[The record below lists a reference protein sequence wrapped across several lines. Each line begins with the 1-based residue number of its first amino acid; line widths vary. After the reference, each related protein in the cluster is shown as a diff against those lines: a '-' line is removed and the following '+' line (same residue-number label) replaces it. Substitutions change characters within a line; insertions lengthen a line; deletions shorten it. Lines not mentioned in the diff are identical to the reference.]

1 MGGSGMAR
9 KYYCGLCETSHNA
22 LKPRHQCNLCARFY
36 CHSALE
42 DARTVGVTT
51 CVFCDGELS
60 PFSLKIDIKNTTNDE
75 IKARSNENSDDTAIH
90 SDPSLIQE
98 NLEISS
104 DLDVLPSYNIEID
117 NGDLEIIKLI
127 REEFG
132 QEIPLLENE
141 DNFPKNFG
149 FIVKNQRVI
158 GLSLFNQKIRQ
169 VPAEIGEL
177 VELVKLCLR
186 GNRLEK
192 LPDLSSLKLLQE
204 LDISYN
210 QLKELPAT
218 LGDIPPLTTLILN
231 NNNLKKIPISLTSLQ
246 LKKLK
251 MQNNPCWTQQPRSR
265 ELERWID
272 NLKMNGCEIFDESKE
287 SQYLNITLSP
297 SEVEFLQEIE
307 RLIDRQIP
315 HSDAAENMLNLEK
328 LRNLSFGF
336 SSSFERIKAL
346 GLVNLRLS
354 TLPMCIQDLKAVKM
368 INLSHNH
375 FRQLPQEIFT
385 LISLQGLNLENIML
399 DTLDTRIRNLTEL
412 IILDLQTNNLKRV
425 PKSLGDLKK
434 LEILILKQN
443 DLISLPSS
451 LKDLENLKMIDLR
464 GNPVWNEREDRRE
477 LQKWFRQLKKQQ
489 CKIVGL

>member
-1 MGGSGMAR
+1 MAR

-22 LKPRHQCNLCARFY
+22 LKPRYQCNLCARFY

-51 CVFCDGELS
+51 CVYCDGELS
-60 PFSLKIDIKNTTNDE
+60 PFILTTDIKNFAGDK
-75 IKARSNENSDDTAIH
+75 IRARSNGNSDDTAIQ
-90 SDPSLIQE
+90 SDPRLIQE

-104 DLDVLPSYNIEID
+104 ELGVLPSYNIEID
-117 NGDLEIIKLI
+117 TNDLDKIRLI
-127 REEFG
+127 REKIG
-132 QEIPLLENE
+132 KEIPLLENE
-141 DNFPKNFG
+141 ENFRKNFG
-149 FIVKNQRVI
+149 FIVRNRRVI
-158 GLSLFNQKIRQ
+158 ALSLFNQKIRQ
-169 VPAEIGEL
+169 VPLEIGEL
-177 VELVKLCLR
+177 VELVKLSLR

-210 QLKELPAT
+210 LLKELPAT
-218 LGDIPPLTTLILN
+218 LGDIPPLTTLFMN
-231 NNNLKKIPISLTSLQ
+231 NNRLKKIPISLTNLQ

-251 MQNNPCWTQQPRSR
+251 IENNPCWTQRPRSR
-265 ELERWID
+265 KLERWID
-272 NLKMNGCEIFDESKE
+272 NLRMNGCEVFEEPKE

-297 SEVEFLQEIE
+297 SEVGFLEELE
-307 RLIDRQIP
+307 RLIDRQIL
-315 HSDAAENMLNLEK
+315 HSEASENLLNLEQ
-328 LRNLSFGF
+328 LRNFSFGF

-354 TLPMCIQDLKAVKM
+354 TLPSCIQDLKAVKL

-375 FRQLPQEIFT
+375 FKQLPQEIFT
-385 LISLQGLNLENIML
+385 LVSLQGLNLENIKL

-443 DLISLPSS
+443 NLISLPSS
-451 LKDLENLKMIDLR
+451 LKELENLKVIDLR
-464 GNPVWNEREDRRE
+464 GNPIWKEREDRRE

>member
-1 MGGSGMAR
+1 MAR

-60 PFSLKIDIKNTTNDE
+60 PFTLTTDIKNITNDKT
-75 IKARSNENSDDTAIH
+75 KARSNENSYDTAIH

-117 NGDLEIIKLI
+117 TSDLEIIRLI
-127 REEFG
+127 REEIG

-141 DNFPKNFG
+141 DNFQKNFG
-149 FIVKNQRVI
+149 FIVRNQRVI
-158 GLSLFNQKIRQ
+158 GVSLFEQNIRR
-169 VPAEIGEL
+169 VPEEIGEL
-177 VELVKLCLR
+177 EALEKLFLR

-204 LDISYN
+204 LDLSYN
-210 QLKELPAT
+210 QLNELPAT
-218 LGDIPPLTTLILN
+218 LGDILPLTTLILN
-231 NNNLKKIPISLTSLQ
+231 NNMLKKIPISLTSLQ

-251 MQNNPCWTQQPRSR
+251 IHNNPCWTQQPRSR
-265 ELERWID
+265 KLERWID
-272 NLKMNGCEIFDESKE
+272 NLKMNGCEVFEESKK
-287 SQYLNITLSP
+287 SQYLSITLSP
-297 SEVEFLQEIE
+297 SEVEFLEELE
-307 RLIDRQIP
+307 RLIDKQIP
-315 HSDAAENMLNLEK
+315 HSEAAENMLNLEK
-328 LRNLSFGF
+328 LRNFTFGF

-346 GLVNLRLS
+346 GLANLRLS
-354 TLPMCIQDLKAVKM
+354 TLPSCIQDLKAVKI

-385 LISLQGLNLENIML
+385 LISLQGLTLENIML
-399 DTLDTRIRNLTEL
+399 DTLDTKIKNLTEL
-412 IILDLQTNNLKRV
+412 KTLDLQTNNLKRL
-425 PKSLGDLKK
+425 PKSLGDLRK

-443 DLISLPSS
+443 NLISLPSS
-451 LKDLENLKMIDLR
+451 LKDLENLKLIDLR
-464 GNPVWNEREDRRE
+464 GSPIWNEREDRRE